1 MIVTPE
7 RTRIVL
13 SGEVDAD
20 LGPELQE
27 ATAEAEV
34 RGLPIEVDAHHV
46 TFMDSSGVAFLAR
59 LAIRSQHRVQLLRVP
74 PTVRFL
80 LDVTRIG
87 ELLDV
92 VPESEPA
99 SGLEPGA
106 PVTAATPATPAGATD
121 HDPPAGHDTPA
132 GDDAPT
138 GPGAPATSASLDP
151 IAPVTRRAPGAD
163 TPGRGPGGA

>member
-1 MIVTPE
+1 VRDGNSPSADEDAATSAATAGEPGAVQVIVGAD

-27 ATAEAEV
+27 ATAEAEQ

-59 LAIRSQHRVQLLRVP
+59 LSIRSEHRVRLLRVP

-80 LDVTRIG
+80 LEVTRIG

-92 VPESEPA
+92 VDDDGAEPF
-99 SGLEPGA
+99 EP
-106 PVTAATPATPAGATD
+106 VD
-121 HDPPAGHDTPA
+121 S
-132 GDDAPT
+132 
-138 GPGAPATSASLDP
+138 PG
-151 IAPVTRRAPGAD
+151 
-163 TPGRGPGGA
+163 

>member
-1 MIVTPE
+1 MQVIVGTD

-27 ATAEAEV
+27 ATAEAEQ

-59 LAIRSQHRVQLLRVP
+59 LSIRSEHRVRLLRVP

-80 LDVTRIG
+80 LEVTRIG

-92 VPESEPA
+92 VDEDDAAPFEP
-99 SGLEPGA
+99 
-106 PVTAATPATPAGATD
+106 V
-121 HDPPAGHDTPA
+121 DPPA
-132 GDDAPT
+132 
-138 GPGAPATSASLDP
+138 
-151 IAPVTRRAPGAD
+151 
-163 TPGRGPGGA
+163 

>member
-1 MIVTPE
+1 MRDGNSSNPDESATADDVAGRVVGEPGAVHVIVGTD

-27 ATAEAEV
+27 ATTEAEQV
-34 RGLPIEVDAHHV
+34 GLPIEVDAHHV

-59 LAIRSQHRVQLLRVP
+59 LSIRSQHRVRLLRVP

-80 LDVTRIG
+80 LEVTRIG

-92 VPESEPA
+92 VEGTDDSA
-99 SGLEPGA
+99 FQ
-106 PVTAATPATPAGATD
+106 PV
-121 HDPPAGHDTPA
+121 
-132 GDDAPT
+132 GD
-138 GPGAPATSASLDP
+138 APATN
-151 IAPVTRRAPGAD
+151 APT
-163 TPGRGPGGA
+163 TP

>member
-1 MIVTPE
+1 MRDGNSPSADEDATAATEAVTATAGEPGAVQVIVGAD

-27 ATAEAEV
+27 ATAEAEQ

-59 LAIRSQHRVQLLRVP
+59 LSIRSEHRVRLLRVP

-80 LDVTRIG
+80 LEVTRIG

-92 VPESEPA
+92 VDDDAEPF
-99 SGLEPGA
+99 A
-106 PVTAATPATPAGATD
+106 PM
-121 HDPPAGHDTPA
+121 DPPA
-132 GDDAPT
+132 
-138 GPGAPATSASLDP
+138 
-151 IAPVTRRAPGAD
+151 
-163 TPGRGPGGA
+163 

>member
-1 MIVTPE
+1 VRDGNSPSAEEAAATADTSAAVTAGEPGAVQVIVGAD

-27 ATAEAEV
+27 ATAEAEQ
-34 RGLPIEVDAHHV
+34 RELPIEVDAHHV

-59 LAIRSQHRVQLLRVP
+59 LSIRSEHRVRLLRVP

-80 LDVTRIG
+80 LEVTRIG

-92 VPESEPA
+92 V
-99 SGLEPGA
+99 
-106 PVTAATPATPAGATD
+106 D
-121 HDPPAGHDTPA
+121 D
-132 GDDAPT
+132 DDAPFE
-138 GPGAPATSASLDP
+138 
-151 IAPVTRRAPGAD
+151 PVEPTA
-163 TPGRGPGGA
+163 